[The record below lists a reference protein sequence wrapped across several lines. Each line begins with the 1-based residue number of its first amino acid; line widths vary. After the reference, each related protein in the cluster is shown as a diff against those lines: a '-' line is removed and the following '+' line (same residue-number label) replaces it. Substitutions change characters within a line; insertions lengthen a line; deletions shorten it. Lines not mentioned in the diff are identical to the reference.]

1 MKKMKS
7 KKKKT
12 LKIFGRGFVYML
24 GHAFNTQLG
33 SLQLTLSLHFLL
45 VYSLKL
51 SQKWEFRA
59 FSGLFDYVL
68 HFGHTDV
75 GHLVSEEYVEAFQ
88 IPYSPKHLTS
98 QSP

>member
-7 KKKKT
+7 KKKP

-75 GHLVSEEYVEAFQ
+75 GHLVSKEYVEAFQ

>member
-1 MKKMKS
+1 MRI
-7 KKKKT
+7 
-12 LKIFGRGFVYML
+12 LQGGC
-24 GHAFNTQLG
+24 AFNTQLG

-68 HFGHTDV
+68 YFGHTDV
-75 GHLVSEEYVEAFQ
+75 GCLVSKEYVGAFQ